1 MPFGTG
7 NSWLR
12 FPDMFSRIAVDFH
25 LHFYGDYD
33 PELFWQS
40 LCRNLAVDAIARHD
54 DGLPFQRL
62 ALLTEAPGCD
72 WFRRWAAPEAS
83 LPGGYAFAATS
94 EPYSLA
100 LSHNNE
106 ILALIVR
113 GRQIITAERLEVLTA
128 GDFPAIEDGLPL
140 ARVLEA
146 LTAAGVLAIIP
157 WGAGK
162 WLGCRGRLLK
172 KLASAPA
179 PPRVFLADNP
189 ARPSFWPAP
198 RAFRMMEHQG
208 RPVLRGSD
216 PLPLPGEERRAGS
229 FANWFEAEFDP
240 LRPLTSLMGILADG
254 GPVREMGRRDSAA
267 VFFRRQAGLRLK
279 KRGGG

>member
-1 MPFGTG
+1 
-7 NSWLR
+7 
-12 FPDMFSRIAVDFH
+12 MFSRIAVDFH
-25 LHFYGDYD
+25 LHFYRDYD
-33 PELFWQS
+33 PEIFWQA
-40 LCRNLAVDAIARHD
+40 LCRNLAGDAIARLD
-54 DGLPFQRL
+54 DRIPLQRL

-72 WFRRWAAPEAS
+72 WFRRWAAPGAA
-83 LPGGYAFAATS
+83 LPGGYSFAATS

-100 LSHNNE
+100 LSANRE

-128 GDFPAIEDGLPL
+128 GDFPAVEDGLPL

-146 LTAAGVLAIIP
+146 LAAAGALAIIP

-162 WLGCRGRLLK
+162 WLGGRGRLLRR
-172 KLASAPA
+172 LASTPA

-189 ARPSFWPAP
+189 ARPCFWPAP
-198 RAFRMMEHQG
+198 RAFRMMERQG

-229 FANWFEAEFDP
+229 FASRFEAEFDP
-240 LRPLTSLMGILADG
+240 LRPLASLLKLLDG
-254 GPVREMGRRDSAA
+254 NALIRDLGRPDG
-267 VFFRRQAGLRLK
+267 VFTFFSRQIGLRL
-279 KRGGG
+279 RT

>member
-1 MPFGTG
+1 
-7 NSWLR
+7 
-12 FPDMFSRIAVDFH
+12 MFSRIAVDFH
-25 LHFYGDYD
+25 LHFYEDYD
-33 PELFWQS
+33 PELFWQA
-40 LCRNLAVDAIARHD
+40 LCRNLAMDAIARHD
-54 DGLPFQRL
+54 DGIPFQRL

-72 WFRRWAAPEAS
+72 WFHRWAAPEAS
-83 LPGGYAFAATS
+83 QPGGYSFAATS

-198 RAFRMMEHQG
+198 RVFRMMERQS

-216 PLPLPGEERRAGS
+216 PLPLPGEELRAGS

-240 LRPLTSLMGILADG
+240 LRPLASLLKFLDG
-254 GPVREMGRRDSAA
+254 NAVTRDLGRPDG
-267 VFFRRQAGLRLK
+267 VFTFFSRQVGLRL
-279 KRGGG
+279 RQ